1 MARPDKPFM
10 IQLTYINKEDC
21 FMKYVSPHAVMLL
34 LSTEDVITASF
45 TQTTITNGDYSVNK
59 DVIDFD
65 DLTS

>member
-1 MARPDKPFM
+1 
-10 IQLTYINKEDC
+10 
-21 FMKYVSPHAVMLL
+21 MKYVSPQAVMLL

-45 TQTTITNGDYSVNK
+45 TQTTIVNGDYSINK

>member
-1 MARPDKPFM
+1 
-10 IQLTYINKEDC
+10 
-21 FMKYVSPHAVMLL
+21 MKYVSPQAVMLL